1 MYNIVPSSGAGS
13 NDVGGAGGGAGAV
26 FLPNDTFRNG
36 ATGGR
41 GEARKASV
49 RTITVDKGTL
59 VTVTVGSGGAGG
71 SGGTS
76 AAGGAVAVNGST
88 GVGGFVLFEKV

>member
-1 MYNIVPSSGAGS
+1 MYNTIPASGAGS
-13 NDVGGAGGGAGAV
+13 TDATGAGGGAGAI
-26 FLPNDTFRNG
+26 FLPNDTLRNG

-41 GEARKASV
+41 GEARQTTTQ
-49 RTITVDKGTL
+49 TITVDKGTS

-76 AAGGAVAVNGST
+76 ATGGAVAATGST
-88 GVGGFVLFEKV
+88 GAGGYVLFEKV